1 VDIERLI
8 KAPFTTKH
16 ESVLEA
22 ILADLAD
29 VVPIIGEIAGIVR
42 IMEGMKEKDDVRVAM
57 ELGDLIAG
65 FPPLV
70 GDVLDIL
77 TPTNLLLY
85 LMKRERVKV

>member
-29 VVPIIGEIAGIVR
+29 VVPVVGEIAGIVR